1 LARPPGVNK
10 EGCNAFNALAHT
22 SSHHKTARARGIL
35 ALGLG
40 PGSWRSQKGADERR
54 VEADVTLF
62 F

>member
-1 LARPPGVNK
+1 VQRRP
-10 EGCNAFNALAHT
+10 FNALAHT

-40 PGSWRSQKGADERR
+40 PGSWQSQKGADERR